1 MAKIYRNELGASVK
15 LRSKLSTLF
24 HRLRYRVRS
33 LSGHIRSETRLTAR
47 DIAGPLGNL
56 FSNGWDLLEEG
67 SEVYLKSF
75 GPRVPPSLHI
85 FQVEQSRY
93 GQPIPVSERHI
104 EDWYEE

>member
-1 MAKIYRNELGASVK
+1 MAKIYRNELGAGVK
-15 LRSKLSTLF
+15 LRSKLSTFF

-33 LSGHIRSETRLTAR
+33 PAGHVRSETRLAAR

-67 SEVYLKSF
+67 SEAYLKSF
-75 GPRVPPSLHI
+75 DPRVPPSLYI
-85 FQVEQSRY
+85 FQAEQSRY
-93 GQPIPVSERHI
+93 SQPIPVSERCI